1 MEKQNVHK
9 TERRH
14 AEAYKYFTSSHPLLH
29 SNHPNEQSFKR
40 ERSIALQ
47 AVTAL
52 VSKSS
57 TSITPWLQGWHC
69 SPAFFSCSNWCRHP
83 LPWCWSSTVTSTL
96 LGKQTF
102 FPENPSTFCVSNVQ
116 CNVWHFCCSL
126 QPFLR
131 HHEHQ
136 RPGKT
141 LLPGHRHRQHPH
153 LAAVRLPL
161 H

>member
-1 MEKQNVHK
+1 MHPNTHGSWGVTHDDRGVPHSEAIIHETPNRKNVHK

-57 TSITPWLQGWHC
+57 TSITP
-69 SPAFFSCSNWCRHP
+69 
-83 LPWCWSSTVTSTL
+83 
-96 LGKQTF
+96 
-102 FPENPSTFCVSNVQ
+102 
-116 CNVWHFCCSL
+116 
-126 QPFLR
+126 
-131 HHEHQ
+131 
-136 RPGKT
+136 
-141 LLPGHRHRQHPH
+141 
-153 LAAVRLPL
+153 
-161 H
+161 